1 MARPKKPE
9 TQLKEIK
16 MELAVIA
23 ERVKILKSK
32 AGNNMAQDLT
42 AVLAQ
47 ISTLSTEVDALLA
60 KPAAVTDLT
69 PISDALSAISAKV
82 VAATTA

>member
-16 MELAVIA
+16 MELAVISQ
-23 ERVKILKSK
+23 RVKILKSK

-42 AVLAQ
+42 EVLAQ

>member
-1 MARPKKPE
+1 MARPKKLE
-9 TQLKEIK
+9 TQIKEMK
-16 MELAVIA
+16 MEFAVFV

>member
-47 ISTLSTEVDALLA
+47 ISTLSTEVDALIA